1 MDLDG
6 QEQHSSPF
14 IDSLEDDRFDPDSE
28 DDYIATS
35 SICTPFQHL
44 QFHLDMTS
52 PQYLTPSTH
61 HPKRLRVRG
70 LTLPGSTACPS
81 GPHTVAYS
89 PPELDLGPFSV
100 SGISSFNYPAT
111 VDTTLLTP
119 ISGSESPPLN
129 QMPSPKTEDYTS
141 QSAMSLHAVPTP
153 PHTGRTYYSPYESQ
167 DSPSMSGL
175 PSVTEAHQFN
185 QSSAYM
191 ASNPHHA
198 ISPKPEF
205 PPGPSDPYLGSYSV
219 STSHGGEVSQHP
231 FPEYPH
237 FPGVEVDPA
246 SGYMYRTQQP
256 HPNIHGSP
264 MDHRMAFNGQAPQLT
279 HPNHSQYRPQTT
291 PRIAGFDELRGD
303 PTMFL
308 SQYPSHT
315 PTIAPSKRKRQEKS
329 KTSKPGKASSRTS
342 KESPRPGYTDG
353 SAAYQEGEGN
363 KEELILHDDAPEDDK
378 FLFQLRKEHISEK
391 GKGMW
396 EEMKAKYSERH
407 HGNWEKAAL
416 QMKIS
421 RAVAKFGV
429 WPEQEIQ
436 RLKEAFFQDEEKRY
450 QRLIAHMKEKGG
462 CKIWDW
468 KPQHISAMLI
478 KLGLEDAK
486 IEEKT
491 GTRRRK
497 KLEKRKHTS
506 SALHGGAAY
515 STPHQNMVPDWSGGS
530 VGLGLHN
537 VFPNNHPQQQT
548 MVNMVSTTR
557 QPSHEQSFYELRS
570 DERFP
575 QLTSEQYY
583 ETVEQ
588 IFNDPRHVDE
598 DGISSP
604 GFTDVADRDE
614 RAANVATSSAH
625 NSRPPTRDELSSY
638 QQASSARMAQ
648 QACEQLLQGRQQ

>member
-89 PPELDLGPFSV
+89 PPELDLGPFSVCFKVPSDCYTHLPIGQV

-407 HGNWEKAAL
+407 QGNWEKAAL

-429 WPEQEIQ
+429 WPEQEVSFE
-436 RLKEAFFQDEEKRY
+436 RLVRN
-450 QRLIAHMKEKGG
+450 
-462 CKIWDW
+462 
-468 KPQHISAMLI
+468 
-478 KLGLEDAK
+478 
-486 IEEKT
+486 
-491 GTRRRK
+491 
-497 KLEKRKHTS
+497 LEKENCS
-506 SALHGGAAY
+506 
-515 STPHQNMVPDWSGGS
+515 
-530 VGLGLHN
+530 
-537 VFPNNHPQQQT
+537 
-548 MVNMVSTTR
+548 
-557 QPSHEQSFYELRS
+557 
-570 DERFP
+570 
-575 QLTSEQYY
+575 LTSGLR
-583 ETVEQ
+583 
-588 IFNDPRHVDE
+588 FNV
-598 DGISSP
+598 
-604 GFTDVADRDE
+604 
-614 RAANVATSSAH
+614 
-625 NSRPPTRDELSSY
+625 
-638 QQASSARMAQ
+638 
-648 QACEQLLQGRQQ
+648 